1 MENEQKQ
8 NDTFLS
14 VDKKPT
20 ANIWKIIAIVVIAM
34 SAVEV
39 AVKFINFTSAVGSDV
54 APLWAAVVSFL
65 GILIPCGAVILLTQ
79 ILDELKKLND
89 TKKAQF
95 DEELSYQQNKKRD
108 VRDND

>member
-1 MENEQKQ
+1 MENNEQNTQQK
-8 NDTFLS
+8 TLS
-14 VDKKPT
+14 IDKKPT
-20 ANIWKIIAIVVIAM
+20 ANGWKIVAIVVIAL

-79 ILDELKKLND
+79 ILDELKKLNN
-89 TKKAQF
+89 
-95 DEELSYQQNKKRD
+95 NK
-108 VRDND
+108 